1 MVATTIS
8 APIATPA
15 RSRGANGGTYNF
27 RKQPIRPISD
37 AEVVSSDDQKPRP
50 VSLLSSM
57 LSDHASPPRLEFIGG
72 GRSGSST
79 PSTTVASPKA
89 NDTHDPVSILR
100 RSSIGSD
107 AEPFHL
113 PLARVT
119 SAVLKDQVP
128 PPNAHRPGALKF
140 AVATHRP
147 DTERHVVP
155 LPVDDSEGD
164 DGMTDAGYEEDSE
177 AVTDGSDETAWLDV
191 TASEVTTE
199 RAKIVAGDTN
209 LEQATEILI
218 QSDLQSLL
226 VETGAGYGLFDFA
239 DLNTV
244 LLLVLTAS
252 SQGSFDHLDDRSCE
266 IVSCLKRG
274 VRLGVGTVCDISGK
288 NPCTT
293 FPPDTPLRQLLPL
306 FASGVH
312 RVVITSNPPTI
323 LGSSALL
330 EYLTKQPPPLLRLPL
345 SEVDL
350 PLHPLVSLPTTAS
363 VLDAMQVMSLNGM
376 SALGVIGNDS
386 DRDPE
391 LSSLVGIVTVSD
403 CSKLVVPSEG
413 KHALGMS
420 LGDMCKNVLA
430 DHHGRERG
438 EERVPV
444 HTITPST
451 TLLHASRLI
460 LATSSSRVFM
470 RTNPGESPPLS
481 PVSSPG
487 QISPPPSPSASSK
500 SIGLPA
506 PPPTQLSPQYV
517 ISSLDILSCLARS
530 CPGRLTPI
538 EPDSVAESWDMLPDS
553 ISKRRRRA
561 SSSAF
566 TGFETWRWAEPPTPL

>member
-1 MVATTIS
+1 MTS
-8 APIATPA
+8 P
-15 RSRGANGGTYNF
+15 
-27 RKQPIRPISD
+27 
-37 AEVVSSDDQKPRP
+37 SS
-50 VSLLSSM
+50 S
-57 LSDHASPPRLEFIGG
+57 F
-72 GRSGSST
+72 
-79 PSTTVASPKA
+79 
-89 NDTHDPVSILR
+89 
-100 RSSIGSD
+100 
-107 AEPFHL
+107 
-113 PLARVT
+113 
-119 SAVLKDQVP
+119 VL
-128 PPNAHRPGALKF
+128 PPNRARRPSLSTSPRVIPASSPRVVPIPSPR
-140 AVATHRP
+140 A
-147 DTERHVVP
+147 VP
-155 LPVDDSEGD
+155 LPVPQRHGSIHGGSFGSVSDFTSFSPRLWSNKESGSFR
-164 DGMTDAGYEEDSE
+164 GSVSLSNSFVLGPP
-177 AVTDGSDETAWLDV
+177 VTDGSDETAWLDV
-191 TASEVTTE
+191 TASEVTKE
-199 RAKIVAGDTN
+199 RAKMVSGDTN
-209 LEQATEILI
+209 LEQATEILM

-252 SQGSFDHLDDRSCE
+252 SQGSFDHLDERSCE

-274 VRLGVGTVCDISGK
+274 IRLGVGTVCDISGK
-288 NPCTT
+288 NPCSS

-312 RVVITSNPPTI
+312 RVVITSDPPTI
-323 LGSSALL
+323 LGSSGLL
-330 EYLTKQPPPLLRLPL
+330 EYLTRQPPSLLRLSL

-350 PLHPLVSLPTTAS
+350 PLHPLVSLPATAS

-376 SALGVIGNDS
+376 GALGVIGSDS

-413 KHALGMS
+413 KHALGMA

-430 DHHGRERG
+430 DHHGLERG

-451 TLLHASRLI
+451 SLLHVSRLI

-487 QISPPPSPSASSK
+487 QASPPPSPSASSK

-506 PPPTQLSPQYV
+506 PPPTQLSAQYV

-538 EPDSVAESWDMLPDS
+538 EPDSVADSWDMLPDS

-566 TGFETWRWAEPPTPL
+566 TGFETWRWAGPPTPL